1 MTYKWCVKIE
11 TERLATRIRREDKRL
26 IEKAAAMSGIS
37 VSAFI
42 KMRLREAA
50 IKVLEEEQVIRLNA
64 EESLRFAKI
73 LLAPPRKLPEAF
85 SEAMRLHDEL
95 VEER

>member
-1 MTYKWCVKIE
+1 MIK
-11 TERLATRIRREDKRL
+11 
-26 IEKAAAMSGIS
+26 EK
-37 VSAFI
+37 
-42 KMRLREAA
+42 
-50 IKVLEEEQVIRLNA
+50 QVIRLNA
-64 EESLRFAKI
+64 GESLRFAKI

>member
-1 MTYKWCVKIE
+1 
-11 TERLATRIRREDKRL
+11 
-26 IEKAAAMSGIS
+26 
-37 VSAFI
+37 
-42 KMRLREAA
+42 MRLREAA